1 MNYTRYIPEWQEV
14 QAVIHQ
20 HWLVVF
26 DKFLLWLLLGAVFP
40 SFLYYQSYRIQD
52 IIPFIVIEVI
62 LLLVFIKIVYE
73 LFNWYNDVWIITN
86 EAVYALEWSL
96 LKTNVES
103 VHHGNIEGIEI
114 DRNRIWDSIFNKWDI
129 IIKKFWDEEVAILDA
144 YNPYEAV
151 SVIDTY
157 IHPEAEESEDEQ
169 DRFDMVM
176 DALSWVVKDFLERKW
191 YPEKQDVEISEWDIE
206 TEITTHDNWED
217 DDYTLD
223 IRK

>member
-1 MNYTRYIPEWQEV
+1 MNYANYIPEWQEV

-26 DKFLLWLLLGAVFP
+26 DKFLLWLLLGAGLP
-40 SFLYYQSYRIQD
+40 AFLYYQSERLQN
-52 IIPFIVIEVI
+52 IIPFVFLEVL

-73 LFNWYNDVWIITN
+73 LFNWYNDVWIITD

-114 DRNRIWDSIFNKWDI
+114 DRNRIWDTIFNKWDI
-129 IIKKFWDEEVAILDA
+129 IIKKFWDDEVAILDA

-151 SVIDTY
+151 SIIDTY
-157 IHPEAEESEDEQ
+157 IHPSEQEDEDEQ

-176 DALSWVVKDFLERKW
+176 DALSGVVKDFLERKW
-191 YPEKQDVEISEWDIE
+191 YPNKEDRVDENEESSPFRHDEIDE
-206 TEITTHDNWED
+206 
-217 DDYTLD
+217 YTLD

>member
-1 MNYTRYIPEWQEV
+1 MKYTKYIPEWQEV
-14 QAVIHQ
+14 QTVIHQ

-26 DKFLLWLLLGAVFP
+26 DKFLLWILLGAVLP
-40 SFLYYQSYRIQD
+40 SFVYYQSYRIQEL
-52 IIPFIVIEVI
+52 IPFIVLEV
-62 LLLVFIKIVYE
+62 LLFLVFIKVVYE
-73 LFNWYNDVWIITN
+73 LFNWYNDVWIVTN

-103 VHHGNIEGIEI
+103 IHHGNIEGIEI

-129 IIKKFWDEEVAILDA
+129 IIKKFWEEEVAILDA

-151 SVIDTY
+151 SAIDRY
-157 IHPEAEESEDEQ
+157 IHPEIVEEEQ

-191 YPEKQDVEISEWDIE
+191 YPEKEKPHTWDELSEVYDEWEKNEIDE
-206 TEITTHDNWED
+206 
-217 DDYTLD
+217 YTLD

>member
-1 MNYTRYIPEWQEV
+1 MNYTNYIPEWQEV

-26 DKFLLWLLLGAVFP
+26 DKFLLWLLLWAWLP
-40 SFLYYQSYRIQD
+40 AFLYYQSERIQD
-52 IIPFIVIEVI
+52 LVPFVFLEVL

-129 IIKKFWDEEVAILDA
+129 IIKKFWEDEVAILDA
-144 YNPYEAV
+144 HNPYAAV
-151 SVIDTY
+151 SVIDTF
-157 IHPEAEESEDEQ
+157 IHPSQEEDDEQ

-176 DALSWVVKDFLERKW
+176 DALSGVVKDFLERKW
-191 YPEKQDVEISEWDIE
+191 YPKKGDDIIHEWEIEQ
-206 TEITTHDNWED
+206 EIDKD

>member
-1 MNYTRYIPEWQEV
+1 MNYANYIPEWQEV

-26 DKFLLWLLLGAVFP
+26 DKFLLWLLLGSGLPV
-40 SFLYYQSYRIQD
+40 FLYYQSERLQN
-52 IIPFIVIEVI
+52 IIPFVFLEVL

-73 LFNWYNDVWIITN
+73 LFNWYNDVWIITD

-114 DRNRIWDSIFNKWDI
+114 DRNRIWDTIFNKWDI
-129 IIKKFWDEEVAILDA
+129 IIKKFWDDEVAILDA

-151 SVIDTY
+151 SIIDTY
-157 IHPEAEESEDEQ
+157 IHPSEQEDENEQ

-176 DALSWVVKDFLERKW
+176 DALSGVVKDFLERKW
-191 YPEKQDVEISEWDIE
+191 YPNKGDAIEHSTEKATPRENEIDE
-206 TEITTHDNWED
+206 
-217 DDYTLD
+217 YTLD

>member
-1 MNYTRYIPEWQEV
+1 MNYVKYIPEWQEV
-14 QAVIHQ
+14 KAVIHQ
-20 HWLVVF
+20 HWLVIF
-26 DKFLLWLLLGAVFP
+26 DKYILWLLLGAVLP
-40 SFLYYQSYRIQD
+40 SFVYYQSERLQNL
-52 IIPFIVIEVI
+52 IPFVVLEII

-73 LFNWYNDVWIITN
+73 LFNWYNDVWIITD

-103 VHHGNIEGIEI
+103 VHHENIEGIEI
-114 DRNRIWDSIFNKWDI
+114 DRNRIWDSIFNKGDI
-129 IIKKFWDEEVAILDA
+129 IIKKFWEEEVAILNA

-151 SVIDTY
+151 SVIDGY
-157 IHPEAEESEDEQ
+157 IHPEDENDDGEQ

-176 DALSWVVKDFLERKW
+176 DALSWVVQDFLEKKW
-191 YPEKQDVEISEWDIE
+191 LPEKNHDLSSDESDDISQVRRENE
-206 TEITTHDNWED
+206 V